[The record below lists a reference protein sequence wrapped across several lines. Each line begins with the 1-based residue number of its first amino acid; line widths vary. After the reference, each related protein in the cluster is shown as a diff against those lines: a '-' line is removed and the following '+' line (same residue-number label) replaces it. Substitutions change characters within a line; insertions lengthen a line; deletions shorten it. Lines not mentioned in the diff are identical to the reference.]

1 MRLKISAG
9 NWKMHLTLKES
20 LEYIQHFNEA
30 TLPHDVQVILCAP
43 FPFLQTLVSQNR
55 HPNVFIGAQN
65 CHQAS
70 QGAFTGE
77 VSVRMLKSLGIK
89 HIIIGHSER
98 RQYFHED
105 YKILKDKVDQ
115 VLGEGLIPIFCVGE
129 PLGVR
134 EKNNHFALIAEQL
147 SMSLYHLA
155 ETDLMKVILAYEP
168 VWAIGTGVT
177 ATPDQAQEM
186 HLFIRNHLEKAFGVA
201 LAQGMP
207 ILYGGSVK
215 AENARELFSQKD
227 VDGGLVGGAS
237 LKVPEFLQITHSF

>member
-9 NWKMHLTLKES
+9 NWKMHFTLKET
-20 LEYIQHFNEA
+20 LEYIQLLNEA
-30 TLPHDVQVILCAP
+30 VIPSDVQVILCAP
-43 FPFLQTLVSQNR
+43 FPFLQTLVSYNG

-65 CHQAS
+65 CHQAV

-77 VSVRMLKSLGIK
+77 VSVRMLKSLGIN

-98 RQYFHED
+98 RQFFHED
-105 YKILKDKVDQ
+105 YQVLKDKVDQ
-115 VLGEGLIPIFCVGE
+115 VLGEGLTPIFCCGE
-129 PLGVR
+129 PLSVR
-134 EKNNHFALIAEQL
+134 EINKHFSLVAEQL
-147 SMSLYHLA
+147 SSSLFHLN
-155 ETDLMKVILAYEP
+155 EGELKKVILAYEP

-177 ATPDQAQEM
+177 ATPAQAQEM
-186 HLFIRNHLEKAFGVA
+186 HLFIRSHIEKEYGPA
-201 LAQGMP
+201 LAQGLP

-215 AENARELFSQKD
+215 ADNARELFSQQD